1 MEKAVFQ
8 HFYNA
13 TVVPLRD
20 KMCEGKEGIKPVDNF
35 EGVYEEYLNQKTLLK
50 ILLKREKKDNKEE
63 TNNDDKKLD
72 RHKISAC
79 ITAAIIKTR
88 LISDTNIND
97 KNDDEYLLRGSNRL
111 NEQLAFYCGMS
122 NLIAFM
128 ADESDDDI
136 QELKDGVFYFPK
148 TNHSTERIDRN
159 GQDRGIQDYKDSII
173 RGLYYSNTISGIQT
187 LMLSNIYFLLEAYH
201 KQACELNKLKNKGN
215 YSVVSG
221 R

>member
-1 MEKAVFQ
+1 MERSVFQ
-8 HFYNA
+8 RFYYA
-13 TVVPLRD
+13 TVLPLRD
-20 KMCEGKEGIKPVDNF
+20 KMCEGKEKEGIKPIDNF

-50 ILLKREKKDNKEE
+50 LLLKKEKKENEE
-63 TNNDDKKLD
+63 TNNDDKRLD

-88 LISDTNIND
+88 LISNTNIND
-97 KNDDEYLLRGSNRL
+97 KNDEYLLRDSNRM

-136 QELKDGVFYFPK
+136 QELKEGVFYFPK

-159 GQDRGIQDYKDSII
+159 GQDSGMQDYKDSII
-173 RGLYYSNTISGIQT
+173 RGLYYSNTISGVQT

-201 KQACELNKLKNKGN
+201 KQACELKKLKNKN
-215 YSVVSG
+215 S
-221 R
+221 